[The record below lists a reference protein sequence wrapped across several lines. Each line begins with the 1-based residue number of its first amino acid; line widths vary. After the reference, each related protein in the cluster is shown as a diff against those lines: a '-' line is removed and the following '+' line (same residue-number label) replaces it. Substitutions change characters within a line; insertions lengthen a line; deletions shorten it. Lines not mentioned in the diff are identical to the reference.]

1 MAPITIQ
8 FTFMDKKRTDW
19 IAPEIKDIGDA
30 KDIIKGIPG
39 GDKEVGTADGEFLPL
54 QVS

>member
-1 MAPITIQ
+1 MDIKTKWEKPTIS
-8 FTFMDKKRTDW
+8 
-19 IAPEIKDIGDA
+19 ELGDA
-30 KDIIKGIPG
+30 LELINGIPG

>member
-1 MAPITIQ
+1 ME
-8 FTFMDKKRTDW
+8 KKDTKW
-19 IAPEIKDIGDA
+19 CKPEITDLGDA

>member
-1 MAPITIQ
+1 MK
-8 FTFMDKKRTDW
+8 DWKR
-19 IAPEIKDIGDA
+19 PEIIELGDA
-30 KDIIKGIPG
+30 KDLIKGIPG